1 MYHIKRRRQTTT
13 TTTRCVSKR
22 FGLSLVRLE
31 TRDLRGMGE
40 GVSAVSVCVCT
51 CVCVRVC
58 LCGCVCVLV
67 RERLCLYVCICQIA
81 NQTDNSQI
89 AVFSDRNHG
98 AGDQTEGRGSKEI
111 IKWGVQVPI

>member
-1 MYHIKRRRQTTT
+1 MYHITRRRQTT

-111 IKWGVQVPI
+111 IK

>member
-1 MYHIKRRRQTTT
+1 MYHIKRRRQTT

-51 CVCVRVC
+51 CVCACVSVWVC
-58 LCGCVCVLV
+58 VCSCVCVLV
-67 RERLCLYVCICQIA
+67 RERDFVCMCVSAKLQIKRTTHKLRYFRTGITG
-81 NQTDNSQI
+81 QEI
-89 AVFSDRNHG
+89 KLRGG
-98 AGDQTEGRGSKEI
+98 APKR
-111 IKWGVQVPI
+111 